1 MKLDSTMLINL
12 LQAADQGAD
21 ILADDHSVTI
31 EWPET
36 NEGYDAAFEMGYQ
49 FRQQY
54 KGDRRYTFCNGL
66 ASLYIREDA

>member
-21 ILADDHSVTI
+21 ILVDDHSITI

-36 NEGYDAAFEMGYQ
+36 NEGYDAAFDLGYQ
-49 FRQQY
+49 LRHQY
-54 KGDRRYTFCNGL
+54 KGDRRYTFCNGT
-66 ASLYIREDA
+66 ASLYIREEA